1 MCEEFKNLRTF
12 CIDVSLNRSQLQDD
26 WMKTEFPKVVDE
38 HFQDITD
45 VKIRFYR
52 QYTTETV
59 FTLTKK
65 PNETTKFQ
73 HVDQVKC
80 DYIKNK

>member
-1 MCEEFKNLRTF
+1 MCEEFKNLKTF
-12 CIDVSLNRSQLQDD
+12 CIDVSLNTSQLKDKLEDD
-26 WMKTEFPKVVDE
+26 WMKIEFPKVVDE

-59 FTLTKK
+59 VILTKK
-65 PNETTKFQ
+65 PNEITKIST
-73 HVDQVKC
+73 
-80 DYIKNK
+80 Y

>member
-1 MCEEFKNLRTF
+1 MCEQFKNLKTF
-12 CIDVSLNRSQLQDD
+12 SIDVSLNTSQIRSKLEDD
-26 WMKTEFPKVVDE
+26 WMTIEFPKVMDE

-59 FTLTKK
+59 VILTKK
-65 PNETTKFQ
+65 PNQITKLST
-73 HVDQVKC
+73 H
-80 DYIKNK
+80 

>member
-1 MCEEFKNLRTF
+1 MCEEFKNLKTF
-12 CIDVSLNRSQLQDD
+12 CIDVSLNASQLKDKLEDD
-26 WMKTEFPKVVDE
+26 WMKIEFPKVVDE

-59 FTLTKK
+59 VILTKK
-65 PNETTKFQ
+65 PNQITTIST
-73 HVDQVKC
+73 H
-80 DYIKNK
+80 

>member
-1 MCEEFKNLRTF
+1 MCEQFKNLKTF
-12 CIDVSLNRSQLQDD
+12 CIDVSLNTSQLRDKLEDD
-26 WMKTEFPKVVDE
+26 WMKIEFPKVVDE

-59 FTLTKK
+59 VILTKK
-65 PNETTKFQ
+65 PNQITKIST
-73 HVDQVKC
+73 H
-80 DYIKNK
+80 

>member
-12 CIDVSLNRSQLQDD
+12 CIDVSLNTSQLRDKLED
-26 WMKTEFPKVVDE
+26 NWMKIEFPKVMDE
-38 HFQDITD
+38 HFQDNTD

-59 FTLTKK
+59 VILTKK
-65 PNETTKFQ
+65 PNQTTTIST
-73 HVDQVKC
+73 
-80 DYIKNK
+80 Y

>member
-1 MCEEFKNLRTF
+1 MCEQFKNLKTF
-12 CIDVSLNRSQLQDD
+12 SIDVSLNTSQIRSKLEDD
-26 WMKTEFPKVVDE
+26 WMTIEFPRVMDE

-59 FTLTKK
+59 VILTKK
-65 PNETTKFQ
+65 PNQTTKIST
-73 HVDQVKC
+73 
-80 DYIKNK
+80 Y

>member
-1 MCEEFKNLRTF
+1 MCEQFKNLKTF
-12 CIDVSLNRSQLQDD
+12 CIDVSLNTSQISSKLEDD
-26 WMKTEFPKVVDE
+26 WMTIEFPKVMDE

-59 FTLTKK
+59 VILTKK
-65 PNETTKFQ
+65 PNQITQIST
-73 HVDQVKC
+73 H
-80 DYIKNK
+80 

>member
-1 MCEEFKNLRTF
+1 MCEQFKNLKTF
-12 CIDVSLNRSQLQDD
+12 CIDVSLNTSQISSKLEDD
-26 WMKTEFPKVVDE
+26 WMTIEFPKVMDE

-59 FTLTKK
+59 VILTKK
-65 PNETTKFQ
+65 PNQTTTIST
-73 HVDQVKC
+73 
-80 DYIKNK
+80 Y

>member
-1 MCEEFKNLRTF
+1 MCEQFKNLKTF
-12 CIDVSLNRSQLQDD
+12 CIDVSLNTSQINSKLEDD
-26 WMKTEFPKVVDE
+26 WMTIEFPKVMDE

-59 FTLTKK
+59 VILTKK
-65 PNETTKFQ
+65 PNQTTKIST
-73 HVDQVKC
+73 
-80 DYIKNK
+80 Y

>member
-12 CIDVSLNRSQLQDD
+12 CIDVSLNTSQLRDKLEYD
-26 WMKTEFPKVVDE
+26 WMKIEFPKFMDE

-59 FTLTKK
+59 VILTKK
-65 PNETTKFQ
+65 PNQITKIST
-73 HVDQVKC
+73 H
-80 DYIKNK
+80 

>member
-1 MCEEFKNLRTF
+1 MCEQFKNLKTF
-12 CIDVSLNRSQLQDD
+12 CIDVSLNTSQISSKLEDD
-26 WMKTEFPKVVDE
+26 WMTIEFPKVMDE

-59 FTLTKK
+59 VILIKK
-65 PNETTKFQ
+65 PNQTTKIST
-73 HVDQVKC
+73 
-80 DYIKNK
+80 Y

>member
-1 MCEEFKNLRTF
+1 MCEQFKNLKTF
-12 CIDVSLNRSQLQDD
+12 SIDVSLNTSQIRSKLEDD
-26 WMKTEFPKVVDE
+26 WMTIEFPKVMDE

-59 FTLTKK
+59 VILTKK
-65 PNETTKFQ
+65 PNQITKIST
-73 HVDQVKC
+73 H
-80 DYIKNK
+80 

>member
-1 MCEEFKNLRTF
+1 M
-12 CIDVSLNRSQLQDD
+12 SLNTSQIRSKLEDD
-26 WMKTEFPKVVDE
+26 WMTIEFPKVMDE

-59 FTLTKK
+59 VILTKK
-65 PNETTKFQ
+65 PNQTTKIST
-73 HVDQVKC
+73 
-80 DYIKNK
+80 Y

>member
-1 MCEEFKNLRTF
+1 MCEQFKNLKTF
-12 CIDVSLNRSQLQDD
+12 CIDVSLNTSQISSKLEDD
-26 WMKTEFPKVVDE
+26 WMTIEFPKVMDE

-59 FTLTKK
+59 VILTKK
-65 PNETTKFQ
+65 PNQITTIST
-73 HVDQVKC
+73 H
-80 DYIKNK
+80 

>member
-1 MCEEFKNLRTF
+1 MCEQFKELKTF
-12 CIDVSLNRSQLQDD
+12 CIDVSLNTSQINSKLEDD
-26 WMKTEFPKVVDE
+26 WMTIEFPKVMDE

-59 FTLTKK
+59 VILTKK
-65 PNETTKFQ
+65 PNQTTKIST
-73 HVDQVKC
+73 
-80 DYIKNK
+80 Y

>member
-12 CIDVSLNRSQLQDD
+12 CIDVSLNTSQLRDKLEDD
-26 WMKTEFPKVVDE
+26 WMKIEFPKVMDE

-45 VKIRFYR
+45 VKIRFHR

-59 FTLTKK
+59 VILTKK
-65 PNETTKFQ
+65 PNQTTKIST
-73 HVDQVKC
+73 
-80 DYIKNK
+80 Y

>member
-1 MCEEFKNLRTF
+1 M
-12 CIDVSLNRSQLQDD
+12 SLNTSQIRSKLEDD
-26 WMKTEFPKVVDE
+26 WMTIEFPKVMDE

-59 FTLTKK
+59 VILTKK
-65 PNETTKFQ
+65 PNQITKIST
-73 HVDQVKC
+73 
-80 DYIKNK
+80 YY